1 MNNVNLVGRL
11 TRDPDLKY
19 LQTGTAVCKFTIAID
34 RGMNKDKKE
43 EVKSKGGQV
52 TDFIRIVV
60 WNKQAENCANFL
72 TKGRLVGISGRIQT
86 GNYDDKD
93 GKRVFTTDV
102 VAQQVSFLEWG
113 DKSESG
119 SSMSDYDI
127 DGFHPTDNEDI
138 PF

>member
-1 MNNVNLVGRL
+1 MNVFVGIGRL
-11 TRDPDLKY
+11 VSDPDLKY
-19 LQTGTAVCKFTIAID
+19 LQNGTAVCKFTIAID
-34 RGMNKDKKE
+34 RGMSKDKKE

-52 TDFIRIVV
+52 ADFIRIVV

-72 TKGRLVGISGRIQT
+72 TKGRLVGIAGRIQS
-86 GNYDDKD
+86 GSYEDKD

-119 SSMSDYDI
+119 SMSDYDL